1 MFVVAVAK
9 CLPAM
14 SGEARFRSQFQRH
27 FHLRHGPEAPGSR
40 SLWGKLPTCWWTK
53 HTSSEHFSKAGPA
66 SYRRQSLQDGDIS
79 WIQNMRLLRTFW
91 IVLPARLALD
101 PQHVV
106 KRSDKTLAG
115 AGNSLWSVWLLSV
128 FKFYL
133 LYFVCVS
140 VLLIC
145 MSVHHLHLWYPER
158 AEERVRS
165 PDNGFR
171 DSYEPP
177 CRCLELNPGPLLE

>member
-1 MFVVAVAK
+1 MAK

-27 FHLRHGPEAPGSR
+27 FHLRRPRGTRAVGACGGSSPHAGGPSIRA
-40 SLWGKLPTCWWTK
+40 
-53 HTSSEHFSKAGPA
+53 TSSEHFSKAGPA
-66 SYRRQSLQDGDIS
+66 SYRLQSLEDGDAS

-91 IVLPARLALD
+91 IGLPARLALD

-115 AGNSLWSVWLLSV
+115 AGNSLWSDWLLSV

-133 LYFVCVS
+133 LYFVCVN

-158 AEERVRS
+158 TESVSEAQTMDLGTVMS
-165 PDNGFR
+165 HHVGAWNWILVL
-171 DSYEPP
+171 S
-177 CRCLELNPGPLLE
+177 